1 MSKAVH
7 VIHYEEQAVGRRIKS
22 TKKHFLWKFSL
33 DSITY
38 TIDIF
43 SSKFSGKRTLKVNGD
58 IYFEGKKQGK
68 IFHQSLEIGTH
79 SIIIIEANKS
89 FDLRIDGISFNL
101 LKKQSD
107 FGINIESDSSN
118 LMSNQLIPEQQED
131 WEKAAKPYDII
142 VREGLNTTT
151 REKLPI
157 IPILSKKPRGR
168 LTVQNPTFD
177 PRFMFGSEKQSPIEP
192 NMLGGEDFA
201 PKPRAYSSYMRGVE
215 KSSGY
220 ENFNLI
226 D

>member
-1 MSKAVH
+1 MSKAIQ

-38 TIDIF
+38 TVDIF

-58 IYFEGKKQGK
+58 ICFEGKKHGK

-79 SIIIIEANKS
+79 SITIIEANKT

-107 FGINIESDSSN
+107 FGISVENDSSN

-131 WEKAAKPYDII
+131 WEKSARPYDII
-142 VREGLNTTT
+142 VREGLNTTS

-157 IPILSKKPRGR
+157 VPILAKKLRGR

-177 PRFMFGSEKQSPIEP
+177 SRYVFGSEKQSPVESD
-192 NMLGGEDFA
+192 MLGGENFA

-215 KSSGY
+215 KSPVY